1 MTRIREIIEWLKRK
15 EPSIYA
21 ALCTAR
27 AQATSPVYRRGEEYP
42 ILAMVKSDEHQ
53 VEDALRALLE
63 SNGWS
68 SVAIH
73 ERKQLEIPFL
83 SKDHE
88 VSACYVNAATS
99 DGGYIVYTDPMD
111 EREMLSYLAQR

>member
-1 MTRIREIIEWLKRK
+1 MSRLREIVEWLKRK
-15 EPSIYA
+15 EPSIFA

-27 AQATSPVYRRGEEYP
+27 AQKTSPSYRRGEEYP
-42 ILAMVKSDEHQ
+42 ILAMIKADELQ
-53 VEDALRALLE
+53 LEEAIRSLLE

-68 SVAIH
+68 DVAIH
-73 ERKQLEIPFL
+73 ESKRLEIPFF

-99 DGGYIVYTDPMD
+99 DGGYIVYTDPVD